1 MDYPD
6 AQPANLSRYQLREM
20 REMRGLT
27 PAQVEVATGGQ
38 IDIDLVLDL
47 ERGIGK
53 FAALTPSQRE
63 AYWSLLQ
70 PAPAGVVPTAV
81 PSRARRKRAAEP
93 LPVPH
98 PVPVAEDRPEP
109 LVAATSILL
118 RQEAQQ
124 HYHQAIDQL
133 EQALRKFRLA
143 AQLDQ
148 TDPPRDAFI
157 EGTLKVLKH
166 LE

>member
-1 MDYPD
+1 MDHPN

-20 REMRGLT
+20 REKRGLT

-53 FAALTPSQRE
+53 FAALTPDQRE
-63 AYWSLLQ
+63 AYWTLLQ
-70 PAPAGVVPTAV
+70 PAPAGSVPVPT
-81 PSRARRKRAAEP
+81 PSRARRKPAAIAHSPGPTAEP
-93 LPVPH
+93 
-98 PVPVAEDRPEP
+98 EPEP
-109 LVAATSILL
+109 LLAATSTLL

-157 EGTLKVLKH
+157 EGTLKVLKY

>member
-1 MDYPD
+1 MDHPD
-6 AQPANLSRYQLREM
+6 PQPANLSRYQLREM
-20 REMRGLT
+20 RERRGLT
-27 PAQVEVATGGQ
+27 PAQVQVATGGQ
-38 IDIDLVLDL
+38 VDIDLVLDL

-53 FAALTPSQRE
+53 FAALTPTQRA

-70 PAPAGVVPTAV
+70 PASSGEAASTS
-81 PSRARRKRAAEP
+81 PSRQRRKRAAVTQPVPSPATAVEAEP
-93 LPVPH
+93 L
-98 PVPVAEDRPEP
+98 
-109 LVAATSILL
+109 LAATSTLL

-157 EGTLKVLKH
+157 EGTLKVLRY

>member
-1 MDYPD
+1 MSHSDL
-6 AQPANLSRYQLREM
+6 QPANLSRYQLREL
-20 REMRGLT
+20 REKQGLT

-47 ERGIGK
+47 ERGIGQ
-53 FAALTPSQRE
+53 FAALTPAQRE
-63 AYWSLLQ
+63 AYWLLLQ
-70 PAPAGVVPTAV
+70 PALPQGEPGR
-81 PSRARRKRAAEP
+81 SRRKRTADPPPTPSSAAETS
-93 LPVPH
+93 V
-98 PVPVAEDRPEP
+98 EP
-109 LVAATSILL
+109 LVTATSSML

-157 EGTLKVLKH
+157 EGTLKVLKY